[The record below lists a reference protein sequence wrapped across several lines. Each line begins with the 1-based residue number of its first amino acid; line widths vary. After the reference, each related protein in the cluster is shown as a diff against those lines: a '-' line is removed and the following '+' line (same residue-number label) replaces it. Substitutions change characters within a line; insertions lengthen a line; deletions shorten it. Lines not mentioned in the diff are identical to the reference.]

1 MIKKLDSKIVLEIK
15 ERASDIRCS
24 VLNMISKAQVGHL
37 GGSLSAADILATL
50 YFNILNI
57 DPQRPEW
64 PDRDRL
70 IISKGHGA
78 TALYSVLA
86 LRGYFGIDELKT
98 FGTIGSKLQVHPDKT
113 KVAGVEASTG
123 ALGQGLSIGA
133 GVAYAAKL
141 DAKSYRTYVILG
153 DGEIQEGQIWEAAMF
168 CSHYRLDNLTAI
180 LDYNN
185 VQLMGNVSDIIEI
198 APVAEKWTAFGW
210 NVIEINGHDILQIIN
225 ACKTAELKKGKPTII
240 VAKTTKGKGVSFME
254 GTCNWHGKAP
264 TPEECKK
271 AISEIKNIE

>member
-168 CSHYRLDNLTAI
+168 ASFYKLDNICGIIDCNKLQI
-180 LDYNN
+180 DGWVKDVMSLDP
-185 VQLMGNVSDIIEI
+185 LKD
-198 APVAEKWTAFGW
+198 KWKSFGW
-210 NVIEINGHDILQIIN
+210 EVIEINGHNFKEIMD
-225 ACKTAELKKGKPTII
+225 AYDKAEKTKGKPTVILAHTI
-240 VAKTTKGKGVSFME
+240 KGKGVSFIE
-254 GTCNWHGKAP
+254 NQINWHGIAP
-264 TPEECKK
+264 KKEELKK
-271 AISEIKNIE
+271 AIEELREYK